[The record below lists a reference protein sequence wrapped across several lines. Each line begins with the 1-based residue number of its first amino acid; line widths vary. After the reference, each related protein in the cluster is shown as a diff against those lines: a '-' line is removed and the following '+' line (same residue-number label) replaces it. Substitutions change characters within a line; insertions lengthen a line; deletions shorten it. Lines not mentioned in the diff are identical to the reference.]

1 MERADPKKPAQR
13 PSIVA
18 TICARGGSKGV
29 PRKNLRLLDGKPLIG
44 RAVEQALATK
54 IFDRVVASTDDPEMA
69 RVAAEFG
76 AEVPFL
82 RPPELAQDRTNKW
95 DVFRHLVSE
104 LEARGDSV
112 GIIADLDTG
121 AALRTTDD
129 IRAAVERLDA
139 TGADVCVTAYEADHN
154 PYYNMVEVDPA
165 GLARVCIRPERPVA
179 NRQQAPAVYS
189 LSPAIF
195 AIRRDA
201 LWTHDHWSR
210 CKMTLSV
217 IPRERALDIDT
228 ELDFTLVE
236 LLFARRSTR

>member
-1 MERADPKKPAQR
+1 MERADPDVVNRRPA
-13 PSIVA
+13 IVA
-18 TICARGGSKGV
+18 AICARGGSKGV
-29 PRKNLRLLDGKPLIG
+29 PRKNLRLLEGKPLIG
-44 RAVEQALATK
+44 RAVEQARAAK

-82 RPPELAQDRTNKW
+82 RPAELAQDRTNKW
-95 DVFRHLVSE
+95 DVFRHLVTE
-104 LEARGDSV
+104 LEARGERV
-112 GIIADLDTG
+112 GVIADLDTG
-121 AALRTTDD
+121 AALRTIDD
-129 IRAAVERLDA
+129 IRTAVERLEA
-139 TGADVCVTAYEADHN
+139 TGADVCVTAYESDHN
-154 PYYNMVEVDPA
+154 PYYNMVELDPG
-165 GLARVCIRPERPVA
+165 GLAHVCIRPDRPIA
-179 NRQQAPAVYS
+179 NRQQAPAVYN

-201 LWTHDHWSR
+201 LWRHDHWSQ

-236 LLFARRSTR
+236 QLFARRGSR